1 MEIFSGLIGIIAALL
16 LGALAAF
23 LIFRGKESRL
33 MEKMSDL
40 KSENSQLR
48 TQLEG
53 ERHLAGDK
61 LALLQEASQGLR
73 DAFKALSSDA
83 LKSNNQAF
91 LELAK
96 TTLEKFQSEAKGDL
110 GQRQKE
116 VENLVAPIKES
127 LERYDRQIQAI
138 EKSRHQA
145 YGSITEQVK
154 SLLQSQQ
161 ELKQETGNLVRA
173 LRTPHVRGRWGE
185 LTLRRVVELAGMIE
199 HCDFVEQESLNTESG
214 RLRPDMIIKLPGGK
228 HFVID
233 SKVPLLSYLD
243 ALEATDDRQRQAYLQ
258 NHARQVRVHLQSL
271 SSKAYWDQLETT
283 PDFVI
288 LFIPSESFYSAAI
301 EQDPQLFEE
310 GVNQRVILSTPA
322 TLIALL
328 RAVAYGW
335 RQERVTANARE
346 ISELG
351 KSLYDRLAVLAKHL
365 EDMGRHL
372 ERSVEAYNRAV
383 GSVESRVLV
392 AARRFKELGATAQ
405 GEIPELS
412 QVEKMPRSKPSSGR
426 LALIGKE
433 EE

>member
-1 MEIFSGLIGIIAALL
+1 MEFFSALIGLTIGLL
-16 LGALAAF
+16 LGALAVV
-23 LIFRGKESRL
+23 LLFRAKEGRL
-33 MEKMSDL
+33 MEQMSDL
-40 KSENSQLR
+40 KGENGQLR
-48 TQLEG
+48 TLLDEQRRLSDE
-53 ERHLAGDK
+53 K
-61 LALLQEASQGLR
+61 LALQQEAGQRLR
-73 DAFKALSSDA
+73 DAFKALSSEA

-116 VENLVAPIKES
+116 VENLVAPIRES

-161 ELKQETGNLVRA
+161 KLEQETGNLVRA

-199 HCDFVEQESLNTESG
+199 HCDFVEQESLSTESG
-214 RLRPDMIIKLPGGK
+214 RLRPDMIIKLPGDK

-233 SKVPLLSYLD
+233 SKVPLQAYLE
-243 ALEATDDRQRQAYLQ
+243 ALEAADDQQRQAHLQ

-271 SSKAYWDQLETT
+271 SSKAYWDQLDTT
-283 PDFVI
+283 PEFVI

-351 KSLYDRLAVLAKHL
+351 KSLYDRLAVLARHL
-365 EDMGRHL
+365 EEMGRHL

-405 GEIPELS
+405 GDIPELS
-412 QVEKMPRSKPSSGR
+412 RVEKMPRSKPSSGK

>member
-23 LIFRGKESRL
+23 LFFRGKESRL

-53 ERHLAGDK
+53 ERRLAGDK

-96 TTLEKFQSEAKGDL
+96 TTLERFQSEAKGDL

-214 RLRPDMIIKLPGGK
+214 RLRPDMIIKLPGDK

-233 SKVPLLSYLD
+233 SKVPLQAYLD
-243 ALEATDDRQRQAYLQ
+243 ALEAPDDRQRQAHLQ
-258 NHARQVRVHLQSL
+258 NHARQVRVHLQNL

-283 PDFVI
+283 PEFVI

-301 EQDPQLFEE
+301 EQEPQLFEE

-351 KSLYDRLAVLAKHL
+351 KSLYDRLAVLARHL

-405 GEIPELS
+405 GDIPELS
-412 QVEKMPRSKPSSGR
+412 QVDKIPRSKPSSGR